1 MFQFSRKKIL
11 ILWLQEKQKLAREIE
26 NNQENHRE
34 ARARVTNLATERDRL
49 FSEKMDMT
57 SKIQQLMI
65 DKEQIEKVCV
75 DGQ

>member
-1 MFQFSRKKIL
+1 M
-11 ILWLQEKQKLAREIE
+11 AREIE

-49 FSEKMDMT
+49 FNEKMEMT

-65 DKEQIEKVCV
+65 DKEQIEKVGGEGFR
-75 DGQ
+75 DY